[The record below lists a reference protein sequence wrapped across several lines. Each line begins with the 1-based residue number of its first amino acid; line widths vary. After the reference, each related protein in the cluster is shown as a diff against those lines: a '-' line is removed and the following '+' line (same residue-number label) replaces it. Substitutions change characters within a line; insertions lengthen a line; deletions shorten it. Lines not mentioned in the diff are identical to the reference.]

1 MNRVAK
7 LLWFVELDFPIW
19 NLVRV
24 CKQGI
29 FRNVTP
35 KSALMFFA
43 TFHPSAVQRKWTW
56 LNEDHWAAILEAI
69 AGAAIFRSHCFCLG
83 STHIYNYIIL
93 YYIVLYYII
102 LHYMIY
108 SSSFSTHFRF
118 GLLSSEV
125 LAVSAGDTAT
135 PTSVILCFLYK
146 WLSTPETCSVSSWC
160 RLIPLNFFSE
170 S

>member
-7 LLWFVELDFPIW
+7 LLWFVEPDFPIW

-29 FRNVTP
+29 FRNVSP

-83 STHIYNYIIL
+83 STHIYILLYIYYYIL
-93 YYIVLYYII
+93 Y
-102 LHYMIY
+102 IY

-118 GLLSSEV
+118 GLSSSEV